1 MQRGSPRQDC
11 EVQTSCRHL
20 AEGFQTAQRTPLA
33 LASTPPGRWS
43 FITVMRRC
51 TDSLLQE
58 QIAGVGEVL
67 WWCVLRLVLGAGSPS
82 EIHEDT
88 DDKAC
93 EEERRGRRLA
103 CTWRSSGAAT
113 ASALNESG
121 VGMGGDGWSRGVW
134 GGATSV
140 SYSTWLCRTNYFFY
154 FFKYWCCYCYYYYY
168 YIHIFYI
175 LLLNTHFKKKT
186 TAAAAAKYTF

>member
-58 QIAGVGEVL
+58 QIAGVGEVF

-93 EEERRGRRLA
+93 EEEWRGRRLA

-134 GGATSV
+134 GGLHLSRIQPDYAEQ
-140 SYSTWLCRTNYFFY
+140 FFY
-154 FFKYWCCYCYYYYY
+154 IFFL
-168 YIHIFYI
+168 ILM
-175 LLLNTHFKKKT
+175 LLLLLLLLLHTHFLNTTTTKYTLKKK
-186 TAAAAAKYTF
+186 YYCCGCC